1 MNILFLTSLSIVSI
15 VILLY
20 FAYKIVNRVG
30 RETLVDKLNELTQR
44 NLLLH
49 KRTCFK
55 DII

>member
-1 MNILFLTSLSIVSI
+1 MKNGSIVSI

-20 FAYKIVNRVG
+20 FAYKIGNRVG